1 MAFNL
6 LLISLLT
13 VLCRLLWL
21 YLPSFCISI
30 QTNETKFC
38 IFQFP
43 SSRKIAL
50 CVVLL
55 LLYILPVVNQK
66 LDVPQESS
74 LLIDGENHQESPSSA
89 LSMSSDA
96 NASIHRRT
104 SSKWNDNLSQA
115 GSTITET
122 TQVGELISGS
132 CCTSKLP
139 IVRYTSAL
147 KF

>member
-13 VLCRLLWL
+13 VLRWLLWL
-21 YLPSFCISI
+21 YLPSFSISI

-55 LLYILPVVNQK
+55 LLHILPVVNQK